1 VQLVCGSKA
10 TDAHI
15 DAAGTLSYHDVV
27 ELGLDGQLEFSVDI
41 ARLAADCRR
50 PSMSTTLSGV
60 CADVRSIAGPA
71 LEEGVWRNE
80 TEYSHEPTLKS
91 SNVIIR
97 RELPRSLHRWFE
109 VGFRPRKRGR

>member
-1 VQLVCGSKA
+1 MHLRVLWFVQLVCGSKA

-60 CADVRSIAGPA
+60 CADVRSIAGPGTRGGCVEKRDGIQPRA
-71 LEEGVWRNE
+71 DVEVVERDN
-80 TEYSHEPTLKS
+80 SPRAPT
-91 SNVIIR
+91 
-97 RELPRSLHRWFE
+97 
-109 VGFRPRKRGR
+109 